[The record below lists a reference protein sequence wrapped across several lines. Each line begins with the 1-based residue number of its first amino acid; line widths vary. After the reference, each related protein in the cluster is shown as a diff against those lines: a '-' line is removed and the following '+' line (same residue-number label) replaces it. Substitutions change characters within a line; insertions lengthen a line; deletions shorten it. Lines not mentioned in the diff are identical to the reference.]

1 MAQTKTQFGYRSAP
15 RSGSGGREA
24 AEHAVVVVGAGPV
37 GLSLAIDLAQRGQ
50 SVVLLDDADRIGEG
64 SRAICFSKRSLEFW
78 DRLGIGQRMV
88 DKGVVWSVGKIFHGD
103 SQLYQFNLLPEEGH
117 KRPAFINL
125 QQFYAEAYLVDRVE
139 ELPAIDLRWR
149 NKVIGLEQRNDHV
162 RADDRDAG
170 WPLSAARRLSSS
182 PATAPVRR
190 CGRWSGAEFAG
201 QVFEDQ
207 FLIADVK
214 MTAEFP
220 TERWFW
226 FDPPFHAGRSALL
239 HKQPDDIWR
248 IDLQLSRY
256 ADPAFEKQPENVRPR
271 IARMLG
277 HDKFDFEWISLYKF
291 QCRRMDRFIHGRVIF
306 AGDAA
311 HQVSPFGARGANSG
325 LEDAENIAWKLDRV
339 LRGTSPEALL
349 ESYHTER
356 SAAADENIRESTRS
370 TDFMAPASHQEA
382 RLRKAVL
389 SLAKE
394 TEFGKRMVNGG
405 RLSVPSIYDT
415 PLSTADGDAW
425 RGGPRPGASMPDAP
439 IAAPIWP
446 ADVPDRSFHRR
457 GNAVHAAG
465 VRQWRGD
472 RCARGR
478 WPIRIGGEGGF
489 ADRQGTGW
497 RALRRRTRHR
507 LSAAARRLCR
517 RALPAPDAGRRST
530 PRWRAPP
537 AELRFCHDAVHQ
549 LEFCQAGRCLPRH
562 RRGASRVERDAKRR
576 PRCRAG
582 AGARQSYRRHRGAAM
597 KPSRSPS
604 GGCSMPASSSNSSN
618 NRIHGLE
625 RRKGLN

>member
-1 MAQTKTQFGYRSAP
+1 LKRVAQSSKIQFGYVRHP
-15 RSGSGGREA
+15 DQDRPDGDA
-24 AEHAVVVVGAGPV
+24 AHHAVVVVGAGPV

-103 SQLYQFNLLPEEGH
+103 KQLYQFNLLPEQGH

-139 ELPAIDLRWR
+139 TLPAVDLRWR
-149 NKVIGLEQRNDHV
+149 NKVSGLERRNDHV
-162 RADDRDAG
+162 VLTIETPDGPYRLRANYVVACDG
-170 WPLSAARRLSSS
+170 ARSSLRQM
-182 PATAPVRR
+182 V
-190 CGRWSGAEFAG
+190 GAEFTG

-239 HKQPDDIWR
+239 HRQPDDIWR
-248 IDLQLSRY
+248 IDLQLHPD
-256 ADPAFEKQPENVRPR
+256 ADPVVEKRPDNVRPR

-277 HDKFDFEWISLYKF
+277 HDKFEFEWISLYKF
-291 QCRRMDRFIHGRVIF
+291 QCRRMERFLHGRVLF

-325 LEDAENIAWKLDRV
+325 LEDAENLAWKLDRV

-349 ESYHTER
+349 ETYHTER

-370 TDFMAPASHQEA
+370 TDFMAPVSNQEA

-394 TEFGKRMVNGG
+394 TEFGKRMINGG
-405 RLSVPSIYDT
+405 RLSVPSIYDS
-415 PLSTADGDAW
+415 PLSSADRDLW
-425 RGGPRPGASMPDAP
+425 RGGPQPGASMPDAP
-439 IAAPIWP
+439 VARQAGEAGFLTEAFIKAGTRFTLLEFSNGKAI
-446 ADVPDRSFHRR
+446 DVPDDI
-457 GNAVHAAG
+457 AV
-465 VRQWRGD
+465 
-472 RCARGR
+472 
-478 WPIRIGGEGGF
+478 IRIGGDGLADPEGIAGQRYD
-489 ADRQGTGW
+489 AEPGT
-497 RALRRRTRHR
+497 AYLLRPDGYV
-507 LSAAARRLCR
+507 AAR
-517 RALPAPDAGRRST
+517 
-530 PRWRAPP
+530 
-537 AELRFCHDAVHQ
+537 F
-549 LEFCQAGRCLPRH
+549 
-562 RRGASRVERDAKRR
+562 
-576 PRCRAG
+576 
-582 AGARQSYRRHRGAAM
+582 
-597 KPSRSPS
+597 RSPTRAALDAALARAS
-604 GGCSMPASSSNSSN
+604 GCN
-618 NRIHGLE
+618 
-625 RRKGLN
+625 